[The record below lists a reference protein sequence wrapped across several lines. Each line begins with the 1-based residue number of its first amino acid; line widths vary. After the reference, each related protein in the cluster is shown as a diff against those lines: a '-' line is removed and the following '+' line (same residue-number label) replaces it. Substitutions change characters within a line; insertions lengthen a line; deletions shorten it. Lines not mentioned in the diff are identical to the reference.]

1 MNAGPVQT
9 TPISVDNPEL
19 LRQVGFTR
27 VPRGPIC
34 KTVWVAKAIDR
45 PSPEYHKLYIEL
57 LLSATDVH
65 DRDFSAT
72 KAYDPDYVALVDAVD
87 TDLLFRAARLP
98 AARRSIVGL
107 WSAKLSIILDPRDH
121 QTVLAIR
128 PAE

>member
-1 MNAGPVQT
+1 MSTSPVET
-9 TPISVDNPEL
+9 TPISVDSPEL
-19 LRQVGFTR
+19 LRRIGLMSTQGY
-27 VPRGPIC
+27 PAH
-34 KTVWVAKAIDR
+34 KAVWIAKAIDR
-45 PSPEYHKLYIEL
+45 PGPENNKLYIEL
-57 LLSATDVH
+57 LLSATDVR

-121 QTVLAIR
+121 RTVLAIR
-128 PAE
+128 PAD